1 MISRIIYLGYY
12 LKKMEW
18 DKVKLFQNFLSVG
31 FSKNIFNQ
39 WISILFNSFGF
50 IISIL
55 EYDLLYVNNVS
66 FELYLKIL

>member
-1 MISRIIYLGYY
+1 
-12 LKKMEW
+12 MEW